1 LAWAGP
7 DWMDSIVLIVWN
19 LILNWSSN
27 LLERLYL
34 NFLVN
39 ILSHKLQPKTKSESL
54 ELFLK
59 GSKIAKKNW
68 RRLQFLKIFR
78 RKMWDRQ
85 KWFFYLFNF
94 FQNFRSFKTRILW
107 WKILLMQSEKQT
119 LKFETF
125 IFSLFLFSFYS
136 S

>member
-1 LAWAGP
+1 MAWAGP

-59 GSKIAKKNW
+59 GSKIAKKKW